1 MVRYTLK
8 RIYNT
13 LEGKLPFWMPWGL
26 KRWGLKT
33 VAFICLLLTFLIL
46 FMLPSRCNRRQNGQ
60 ITPPDST
67 TFVTPQGDTLRGY
80 APDLFNPENERGRA
94 ENPGGN
100 VVPWPR
106 NVDESDRHPSLPG
119 PDDNVLPPTD
129 PEQVITDPRTGQQID
144 GTHLL
149 VVLNSEADDS
159 TFNHFAE
166 ELSSLYPEEVCSI
179 VYYNTYTK
187 LLVLEVEANQR
198 EEIKNSLNEKIPDI
212 DFYVVEVE
220 VLESSD
226 HNRPDDPA
234 FRSNDMTWHFSPIQA
249 YQAWES
255 TTGSSSVTV
264 AVVDSYFELNH
275 PDLRGV
281 NVVHPVSIENGT
293 DNVYPPMGV
302 EFGSLVHGTH
312 VAGIIFGRMGNR
324 EGSCGIAPGCSFM
337 PVSLG
342 ENLSNISVIEGVLYA
357 VYKGADVV
365 NISIGSCPD
374 PEVASRLTLEE
385 QVEIAR
391 NTKLDLEM
399 LWDYVFTICEQKNV
413 TLVWAAGNSNVLSSI
428 DCSKRDSTIVVVDAV
443 NQNLSKADFS
453 NFGNVPAYGLSTSTV
468 SAPGVKILST
478 VPFGDYMPL
487 DGTSMAAPIVTG
499 AVALMKSVC
508 PTLTNHQVIEIL
520 KSTAK
525 PLSNPSIGGL
535 LQIADALEA
544 VEKDF
549 MRFDDVMSDHSKL
562 LGKWAATRIL
572 SVHGSDD
579 EKVEL
584 YLTFTSDSTAVKEIR
599 IVEGERAPVSCFCEV
614 NVAYGSDRI
623 LLSDSEH
630 SKNEDNTVT
639 FTRSDFDCMP
649 DDDGFLRV
657 TYRQESLED
666 VYFNLR
672 KMNE

>member
-1 MVRYTLK
+1 
-8 RIYNT
+8 
-13 LEGKLPFWMPWGL
+13 MPWGL

-33 VAFICLLLTFLIL
+33 VAFICLLLAFLIL
-46 FMLPSRCNRRQNGQ
+46 FMLPSRCNRRHNNGQ

-80 APDLFNPENERGRA
+80 APDLFNPDNRRGRV

-100 VVPWPR
+100 PVPWPG
-106 NVDESDRHPSLPG
+106 NVDGQNRHPALPG
-119 PDDNVLPPTD
+119 PDDNVVPPTD
-129 PEQVITDPRTGQQID
+129 PGQVITDPRTGRQID

-159 TFNHFAE
+159 TFNRFAE
-166 ELSSLYPEEVCSI
+166 ELSSLYPEDTCSI
-179 VYYNTYTK
+179 VYYNTHTK
-187 LLVLEVEANQR
+187 LVVLEVRSELR
-198 EEIKNSLNEKIPDI
+198 EQIKNELNGKIADI

-220 VLESSD
+220 VLGRSD
-226 HNRPDDPA
+226 SQPDDPA
-234 FRSNDMTWHFSPIQA
+234 FRVEELSWQFAPIQA
-249 YQAWES
+249 YTAWGT

-264 AVVDSYFELNH
+264 AVVDSYFELDH

-281 NVVHPVSIENGT
+281 KVVHPVSIENGT
-293 DNVYPPMGV
+293 DNVYPPNGT
-302 EFGSLVHGTH
+302 EFGSMVHGTH
-312 VAGIIFGRMGNR
+312 VAGIIFGRMGNK

-342 ENLSNISVIEGVLYA
+342 SNLSSISEIEGILYA
-357 VYKGADVV
+357 AYKGADVV
-365 NISIGSCPD
+365 NISIGMGID
-374 PEVASRLTLEE
+374 PSVASRLSLEE
-385 QVEIAR
+385 QVDIAR
-391 NTKLDLEM
+391 NEMLDLEQ
-399 LWDYVFTICEQKNV
+399 LWNYVFKVCKQKNV
-413 TLVWAAGNSNVLSSI
+413 TLVWAAGNSNILSSI

-443 NQNLSKADFS
+443 NQRLNKADFS

-468 SAPGVKILST
+468 SAPGVAIVST

-535 LQIADALEA
+535 LQIGDAIEA

-623 LLSDSEH
+623 LLSDAEH

-649 DDDGFLRV
+649 DEDGFLRV